1 MPAVM
6 CVDLASP
13 QKHALS
19 PAIATQPAIT
29 GADVLGTG
37 SASVIRATRVSH
49 VWNAHTAAQRLAA
62 RLNAIGNPTAPM
74 ERAGAMAMASV
85 YATPILE
92 AKRALR
98 VQKACL
104 DLSAGTS
111 AAMSSRA
118 VGTAIVAS
126 QENVS
131 APRATRARLATSVRW
146 IPAPTPVSLNR
157 RALGTRAAARMG
169 GAMEKEAAQSAS
181 VALSAPT
188 APLVCIPSMEVSTTE
203 GSVRTMEALR
213 HGSQWMVLFSVAP
226 YLAPSGKH
234 LAECGPLKASA
245 CLISNWPAR

>member
-1 MPAVM
+1 M

-13 QKHALS
+13 QKPVLS

-29 GADVLGTG
+29 GADVLETG

-49 VWNAHTAAQRLAA
+49 VWSVRTAARRLAA
-62 RLNAIGNPTAPM
+62 RLNATGSTAAPM
-74 ERAGAMAMASV
+74 EGAGAMAMASV
-85 YATPILE
+85 YATPTLE
-92 AKRALR
+92 ARRALR

-104 DLSAGTS
+104 DSSAGTS
-111 AAMSSRA
+111 VAMLSRA

-131 APRATRARLATSVRW
+131 APRATRARLATSVLW
-146 IPAPTPVSLNR
+146 IPAPTPASLNQS
-157 RALGTRAAARMG
+157 ALGTRAAARTG

-213 HGSQWMVLFSVAP
+213 NGSQWMVLFSVAP
-226 YLAPSGKH
+226 HLAPIGKD
-234 LAECGPLKASA
+234 LA
-245 CLISNWPAR
+245 